1 MFLLLLRISFIV
13 CLLVMFVV
21 VVVVVVVRLQ
31 SLVKVGESESERVV
45 HFWGSNRIILQVA
58 RIQFEL
64 LLQLFIVVV
73 VVVVVL

>member
-1 MFLLLLRISFIV
+1 MLRISFIV
-13 CLLVMFVV
+13 CLLVMFV

-64 LLQLFIVVV
+64 LLRLFIVVV

>member
-13 CLLVMFVV
+13 CLLVMFV

-45 HFWGSNRIILQVA
+45 HFWGSNQIILQVA

-64 LLQLFIVVV
+64 LLRLFIVVV

>member
-1 MFLLLLRISFIV
+1 
-13 CLLVMFVV
+13 MFVV

-31 SLVKVGESESERVV
+31 SLVKVGESERVV